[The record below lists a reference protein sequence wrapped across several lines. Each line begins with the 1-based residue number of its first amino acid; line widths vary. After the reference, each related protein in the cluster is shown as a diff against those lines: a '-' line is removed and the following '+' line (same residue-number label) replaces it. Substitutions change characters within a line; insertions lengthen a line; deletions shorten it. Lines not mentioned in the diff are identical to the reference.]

1 MEYASRAVGNAG
13 LATGIIGTALG
24 ALNGAGG
31 MDLLN
36 FGPRG
41 PRGPQNEGDIPVTR
55 HDMSLYRELS
65 EKDFK
70 IASLEANKYTDQ
82 QVRELSDK
90 MNAKIDAFAA
100 QTGMRFD
107 GVQQQ
112 LNAQSVWNATQ
123 QGVLGCLQGQVAQ
136 LQSMTQ
142 LVIPNR
148 SVMPGWGPVEINAA
162 GGTVATATTGTGT
175 NG

>member
-13 LATGIIGTALG
+13 LATGIIGTTLG
-24 ALNGAGG
+24 ALNSAGG

-36 FGPRG
+36 FGPRR
-41 PRGPQNEGDIPVTR
+41 PRDEGDIPVTR
-55 HDMSLYRELS
+55 HDMGLYRELS

-70 IASLEANKYTDQ
+70 IASLESNKYTDQ
-82 QVRELSDK
+82 KIADLTMQ
-90 MNAKIDAFAA
+90 MN
-100 QTGMRFD
+100 MRFD

-112 LNAQSVWNATQ
+112 LNAQAVWNATQ
-123 QGVLGCLQGQVAQ
+123 QGVLGCLQGQVTQ

-148 SVMPGWGPVEINAA
+148 SVMPGWGPVEITAA
-162 GGTVATATTGTGT
+162 GGTVATTATTGTGT

>member
-13 LATGIIGTALG
+13 LTTGIIGTALG

-31 MDLLN
+31 LEFLGM
-36 FGPRG
+36 GPRK
-41 PRGPQNEGDIPVTR
+41 PRDEGDIPVTR
-55 HDMSLYRELS
+55 HDMGLYRELS

-70 IASLEANKYTDQ
+70 IASLESNQYTDKQ
-82 QVRELSDK
+82 IRELSDA
-90 MNAKIDAFAA
+90 MNKKIDGVAA
-100 QTGMRFD
+100 QMGMRFD

-112 LNAQSVWNATQ
+112 LNAQAVWNATQ
-123 QGVLGCLQGQVAQ
+123 QGLIGCIQGQVAQ
-136 LQSMTQ
+136 LQQMTQ

-148 SVMPGWGPVEINAA
+148 SVMPGWGPVEISAP
-162 GGTVATATTGTGT
+162 GGTVATATSGTGT

>member
-13 LATGIIGTALG
+13 LTTGVIGTALG
-24 ALNGAGG
+24 VLNGAGG
-31 MDLLN
+31 IGELI
-36 FGPRG
+36 GAGTR

-55 HDMSLYRELS
+55 HDMGLYRELS

-82 QVRELSDK
+82 QIRELSEK

-107 GVQQQ
+107 GIQQQ
-112 LNAQSVWNATQ
+112 IGAQSVWNATQ
-123 QGVLGCLQGQVAQ
+123 QGNLACLQRQITQ
-136 LQSMTQ
+136 LESMTQ

-148 SVMPGWGPVEINAA
+148 SVMPGWGPVEIAA
-162 GGTVATATTGTGT
+162 PGGTVATSTTGT

>member
-13 LATGIIGTALG
+13 LTTGIIGTALG

-31 MDLLN
+31 LDLLGM
-36 FGPRG
+36 GPRR
-41 PRGPQNEGDIPVTR
+41 PRDDGDIPVTR
-55 HDMSLYRELS
+55 HDMGLYRELA

-70 IASLEANKYTDQ
+70 IASLESNKYTDQ
-82 QVRELSDK
+82 QIRELSDK
-90 MNAKIDAFAA
+90 LNAKMDMQF
-100 QTGMRFD
+100 G

-112 LNAQSVWNATQ
+112 LNAQAVWNATQ
-123 QGVLGCLQGQVAQ
+123 QGLIGCIQGQVAQ

-142 LVIPNR
+142 LVIPNK
-148 SVMPGWGPVEINAA
+148 SVMPGWGPVEISAP
-162 GGTVATATTGTGT
+162 GGTVATTAGT

>member
-13 LATGIIGTALG
+13 LTTGIIGTALG

-31 MDLLN
+31 LDLLN
-36 FGPRG
+36 FGPRR
-41 PRGPQNEGDIPVTR
+41 PRDEGDIPVTR
-55 HDMSLYRELS
+55 HDMGLYRELS

-70 IASLEANKYTDQ
+70 IASLESNKYTDQ
-82 QVRELSDK
+82 RISELTTQ
-90 MNAKIDAFAA
+90 MN
-100 QTGMRFD
+100 MRFD

-112 LNAQSVWNATQ
+112 LGAQAVWNATQ
-123 QGVLGCLQGQVAQ
+123 QGLIGCIQGQVAQ

-142 LVIPNR
+142 LVIPNK
-148 SVMPGWGPVEINAA
+148 SVMPGWGPVEISAP
-162 GGTVATATTGTGT
+162 GGTVTATAGT

>member
-31 MDLLN
+31 LELL
-36 FGPRG
+36 GMGARKPRD
-41 PRGPQNEGDIPVTR
+41 EGDIPVTR
-55 HDMSLYRELS
+55 HDMGLYRELS

-82 QVRELSDK
+82 KVAELTEK
-90 MNAKIDAFAA
+90 MNDKIAGVTNQMNMQF
-100 QTGMRFD
+100 G

-123 QGVLGCLQGQVAQ
+123 QGLIGCIQGQVAQ

-142 LVIPNR
+142 LVIPNK
-148 SVMPGWGPVEINAA
+148 SVMPGWGPVEISAP
-162 GGTVATATTGTGT
+162 GGVATATTGAGT

>member
-13 LATGIIGTALG
+13 LTTGIIGTALG

-31 MDLLN
+31 LDLLN
-36 FGPRG
+36 FGPRR
-41 PRGPQNEGDIPVTR
+41 PRDDGDIPVTR
-55 HDMSLYRELS
+55 HDMGLYRELA

-70 IASLEANKYTDQ
+70 IASLESNKYTDQ
-82 QVRELSDK
+82 QIRDLSDK
-90 MNAKIDAFAA
+90 LNARIDMQF
-100 QTGMRFD
+100 G

-112 LNAQSVWNATQ
+112 LNAQAVWNATQ
-123 QGVLGCLQGQVAQ
+123 QGLIGCIQGQVAQ

-142 LVIPNR
+142 LVIPNK
-148 SVMPGWGPVEINAA
+148 SVMPGWGPVEISAP
-162 GGTVATATTGTGT
+162 GGTVTAATTGT

>member
-13 LATGIIGTALG
+13 LTTGIIGTALG

-31 MDLLN
+31 LELLGM
-36 FGPRG
+36 GPRG
-41 PRGPQNEGDIPVTR
+41 RRDEGDIPVTR
-55 HDMSLYRELS
+55 HDMGLYRELS

-82 QVRELSDK
+82 KIADLTAQ
-90 MNAKIDAFAA
+90 MN
-100 QTGMRFD
+100 MRFD

-112 LNAQSVWNATQ
+112 LSAQSVWNATQ
-123 QGVLGCLQGQVAQ
+123 QGLIGCIQGQVAQ

-148 SVMPGWGPVEINAA
+148 SVMPGWGPVDIAA
-162 GGTVATATTGTGT
+162 LGGTATASTGTGT

>member
-13 LATGIIGTALG
+13 LTTGIIGTALG

-31 MDLLN
+31 LDLLN

-41 PRGPQNEGDIPVTR
+41 PRNHRDEGDIPVNR
-55 HDMSLYRELS
+55 HDMGLYREIS
-65 EKDFK
+65 ERDFK
-70 IASLEANKYTDQ
+70 IASLESNKYTDERI
-82 QVRELSDK
+82 REASDK
-90 MNAKIDAFAA
+90 LNAKIDAFAA

-112 LNAQSVWNATQ
+112 LNAQAVWNATQ
-123 QGVLGCLQGQVAQ
+123 QGLIGCIQGQVAQ
-136 LQSMTQ
+136 LQQMTQ

-148 SVMPGWGPVEINAA
+148 SVMPGWGPVEITAA
-162 GGTVATATTGTGT
+162 GGTVTAAATGT

>member
-1 MEYASRAVGNAG
+1 MEYASKAVGNAG

-31 MDLLN
+31 LDLLN
-36 FGPRG
+36 VGPRR
-41 PRGPQNEGDIPVTR
+41 PRDEGDIPVTR
-55 HDMSLYRELS
+55 HDMGLYRELS

-112 LNAQSVWNATQ
+112 LNGQSVWNATQ
-123 QGVLGCLQGQVAQ
+123 QANLACLQNQIAQ

-148 SVMPGWGPVEINAA
+148 SVMPGWGPVEITAA
-162 GGTVATATTGTGT
+162 GGTVTTAATGTGT

>member
-24 ALNGAGG
+24 ALNSAGG
-31 MDLLN
+31 MELLN

-55 HDMSLYRELS
+55 HDMGLYRELS

-82 QVRELSDK
+82 KIADLTMQ
-90 MNAKIDAFAA
+90 MN
-100 QTGMRFD
+100 MRFD

-148 SVMPGWGPVEINAA
+148 SVMPGWGPVEITAA
-162 GGTVATATTGTGT
+162 GGTVATTAATGTGT

>member
-1 MEYASRAVGNAG
+1 MEYASKAVGNAG

-31 MDLLN
+31 LDLLN
-36 FGPRG
+36 VGPRR
-41 PRGPQNEGDIPVTR
+41 PRDEGDIPVTR
-55 HDMSLYRELS
+55 HDMGLYRELS

-70 IASLEANKYTDQ
+70 IASLESNKYTDQ

-112 LNAQSVWNATQ
+112 LNGQSVWNATQ
-123 QGVLGCLQGQVAQ
+123 QANLACLQSQIAQ

-148 SVMPGWGPVEINAA
+148 SVMPGWGPVEITAA
-162 GGTVATATTGTGT
+162 GGTVTTAATGTGT

>member
-31 MDLLN
+31 LDLINL
-36 FGPRG
+36 GPRG
-41 PRGPQNEGDIPVTR
+41 PRGPRDEGDIPVNR
-55 HDMSLYRELS
+55 HDMGLYREIS
-65 EKDFK
+65 DRDFK
-70 IASLEANKYTDQ
+70 IAALESNKYTDEQ
-82 QVRELSDK
+82 IRLLSDR
-90 MNAKIDAFAA
+90 MNAKIDGFAA

-107 GVQQQ
+107 GIQQQ
-112 LNAQSVWNATQ
+112 LNGQAVWNATQ
-123 QGVLGCLQGQVAQ
+123 QGLIGCIQGQIAQ
-136 LQSMTQ
+136 LQGMTQ

-148 SVMPGWGPVEINAA
+148 SVMPGWGPVEITAA
-162 GGTVATATTGTGT
+162 GGAVAAATTGT

>member
-13 LATGIIGTALG
+13 LTTGIIGTALG

-31 MDLLN
+31 LDLLN

-41 PRGPQNEGDIPVTR
+41 QRGPQNEGDIPVTR
-55 HDMSLYRELS
+55 HDMGLYRELS

-82 QVRELSDK
+82 QIRELSEK
-90 MNAKIDAFAA
+90 LNAKIDGFVV
-100 QTGMRFD
+100 QTNMRFD

-123 QGVLGCLQGQVAQ
+123 QGNLGCLQRQIDS

-142 LVIPNR
+142 LVIPNS
-148 SVMPGWGPVEINAA
+148 SVMPGWGPVEITAA
-162 GGTVATATTGTGT
+162 GGTVKTAATGT

>member
-1 MEYASRAVGNAG
+1 MG
-13 LATGIIGTALG
+13 
-24 ALNGAGG
+24 
-31 MDLLN
+31 
-36 FGPRG
+36 
-41 PRGPQNEGDIPVTR
+41 
-55 HDMSLYRELS
+55 LYRELS

-82 QVRELSDK
+82 QIRELSEK

-107 GVQQQ
+107 GIQQQ
-112 LNAQSVWNATQ
+112 IGAQSVWNATQ
-123 QGVLGCLQGQVAQ
+123 QGNLACLQRQITQ
-136 LQSMTQ
+136 LESMTQ

-148 SVMPGWGPVEINAA
+148 SVMPRWGPVEIAA
-162 GGTVATATTGTGT
+162 PGGTVATSTTGT

>member
-13 LATGIIGTALG
+13 LTTGIIGTALG

-31 MDLLN
+31 LDLLN
-36 FGPRG
+36 FGPRR
-41 PRGPQNEGDIPVTR
+41 PRDDGDIPVTR
-55 HDMSLYRELS
+55 HDMGLYRELA

-70 IASLEANKYTDQ
+70 IASLESNKYTDQ
-82 QVRELSDK
+82 QIRDLSDK
-90 MNAKIDAFAA
+90 LNARMDMQF
-100 QTGMRFD
+100 G

-112 LNAQSVWNATQ
+112 LNAQAVWNATQ
-123 QGVLGCLQGQVAQ
+123 QGLIGCIQGQVAQ

-142 LVIPNR
+142 LVIPNK
-148 SVMPGWGPVEINAA
+148 SVMPGWGPVEISAP
-162 GGTVATATTGTGT
+162 GGTVTAATTGT

>member
-13 LATGIIGTALG
+13 LTTGIIGTTLG

-31 MDLLN
+31 IGELIGAGN
-36 FGPRG
+36 R

-55 HDMSLYRELS
+55 HDMGLYRELA

-70 IASLEANKYTDQ
+70 IASLESNKYTDQ
-82 QVRELSDK
+82 QIRELSDK
-90 MNAKIDAFAA
+90 FNARMDMQF
-100 QTGMRFD
+100 G

-112 LNAQSVWNATQ
+112 LNAQAVWNATQ
-123 QGVLGCLQGQVAQ
+123 QGLIGCIQGQVAQ

-142 LVIPNR
+142 LVIPNK
-148 SVMPGWGPVEINAA
+148 SVMPGWGPVEIAA
-162 GGTVATATTGTGT
+162 PGGTVTAAANTT

>member
-31 MDLLN
+31 LDLLN
-36 FGPRG
+36 FGPRR
-41 PRGPQNEGDIPVTR
+41 PRDEGDIPVTR
-55 HDMSLYRELS
+55 HDMGLYRELS

-70 IASLEANKYTDQ
+70 IASLESNKYTDQ
-82 QVRELSDK
+82 QANL
-90 MNAKIDAFAA
+90 A
-100 QTGMRFD
+100 
-107 GVQQQ
+107 
-112 LNAQSVWNATQ
+112 
-123 QGVLGCLQGQVAQ
+123 CLQNQIAQ

-148 SVMPGWGPVEINAA
+148 SVMPGWGPVEITAA
-162 GGTVATATTGTGT
+162 GGTVATAATGTGT

>member
-13 LATGIIGTALG
+13 LTTGIIGTALG

-31 MDLLN
+31 LEFLGM
-36 FGPRG
+36 GPRR
-41 PRGPQNEGDIPVTR
+41 PRDEGDIPVTR
-55 HDMSLYRELS
+55 HDMGLYRELA

-70 IASLEANKYTDQ
+70 ISSLESNKYTDQ
-82 QVRELSDK
+82 QIRDLSDK
-90 MNAKIDAFAA
+90 LNARMDMQF
-100 QTGMRFD
+100 G

-112 LNAQSVWNATQ
+112 LNAQAVWNATQ
-123 QGVLGCLQGQVAQ
+123 QGLIGCIQGQVAQ

-142 LVIPNR
+142 LVIPNK
-148 SVMPGWGPVEINAA
+148 SVMPGWGPVEISAP
-162 GGTVATATTGTGT
+162 GGTVTAATTGT

>member
-31 MDLLN
+31 LDLLN
-36 FGPRG
+36 VGPRR
-41 PRGPQNEGDIPVTR
+41 PRDEGDIPVTR
-55 HDMSLYRELS
+55 HDMGLYRELS

-82 QVRELSDK
+82 KITDLTMQ
-90 MNAKIDAFAA
+90 MN
-100 QTGMRFD
+100 MRFD
-107 GVQQQ
+107 GIQQQ

-148 SVMPGWGPVEINAA
+148 SVMPGWGPVEITAA
-162 GGTVATATTGTGT
+162 GGTVTTATTGTGT

>member
-13 LATGIIGTALG
+13 LTTGIIGTALG

-31 MDLLN
+31 LDLLN
-36 FGPRG
+36 FGPRR
-41 PRGPQNEGDIPVTR
+41 PRDDGDIPVTR
-55 HDMSLYRELS
+55 HDMGLYRELA

-70 IASLEANKYTDQ
+70 IASLESNKYTDQ
-82 QVRELSDK
+82 QIRDLSDK
-90 MNAKIDAFAA
+90 LNARMDMQF
-100 QTGMRFD
+100 G

-112 LNAQSVWNATQ
+112 LNAQAVWNATQ
-123 QGVLGCLQGQVAQ
+123 QGLIGCIQGQVAQ

-142 LVIPNR
+142 LVIPNK
-148 SVMPGWGPVEINAA
+148 SVMPGWGPVEISAP
-162 GGTVATATTGTGT
+162 GGTVAAATTGT

>member
-1 MEYASRAVGNAG
+1 MEYASKAVGNAG
-13 LATGIIGTALG
+13 LTTGIIGTALG

-31 MDLLN
+31 LDLLN
-36 FGPRG
+36 VGPRR
-41 PRGPQNEGDIPVTR
+41 PRDDGDIPVTR
-55 HDMSLYRELS
+55 HDMGLYRELS

-70 IASLEANKYTDQ
+70 IAALESNKYTDQ

-112 LNAQSVWNATQ
+112 LNGQSVWNATQ
-123 QGVLGCLQGQVAQ
+123 QANLACLQNQIAQ

-148 SVMPGWGPVEINAA
+148 SVMPGWGPVEITAA
-162 GGTVATATTGTGT
+162 GGTVTTAATGTGT

>member
-13 LATGIIGTALG
+13 LTTGIIGTALG
-24 ALNGAGG
+24 ALNGVGGIGELIGAG
-31 MDLLN
+31 N
-36 FGPRG
+36 R

-55 HDMSLYRELS
+55 HDMGLYRELA
-65 EKDFK
+65 EKVFK

-82 QVRELSDK
+82 KIAELTTQ
-90 MNAKIDAFAA
+90 MN
-100 QTGMRFD
+100 MRFD

-112 LNAQSVWNATQ
+112 LGAQAVWNATQ
-123 QGVLGCLQGQVAQ
+123 QGLIGCIQGQVAQ

-148 SVMPGWGPVEINAA
+148 SVMPGWGPVEITAA